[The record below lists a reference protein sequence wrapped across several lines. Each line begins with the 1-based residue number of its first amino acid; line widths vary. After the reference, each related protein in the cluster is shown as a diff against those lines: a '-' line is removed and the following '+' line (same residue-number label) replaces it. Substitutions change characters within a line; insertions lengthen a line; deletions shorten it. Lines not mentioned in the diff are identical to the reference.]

1 MELTNQHLI
10 GMAAAILIVFGIGI
24 YSGRKIKTAA
34 DFSTSSRRAGSF
46 LVMGTILGTLVGGA
60 STVGTA
66 QLAFLYGFSAWWFT
80 LGGGIA
86 CLLIGLFLVKPMRET
101 SFETIPQ
108 FLSAGYGAAAG
119 VAAALFVSLGMF
131 INVVPQVFSSTTL
144 LYAMFPLDVRVAA
157 LCAVILITLY
167 VIFGGVWGTGMMGVS
182 KILLT
187 CISLLSAGAIA
198 YHFLGGAGGLVE
210 TFPRY
215 PWFSLFG
222 RGVNTDLAAAF
233 SLLVGVLSSQIYFQ
247 ALFAGR
253 NLRASR
259 GGVLLSAVLGPLIGL
274 GGIMVGL
281 FMRANFPEINPAQA
295 LPLFVMQY
303 LPPWFAGVVLATLLL
318 ASVGTGAGLTLGI
331 STMFTR
337 DILQRLRPQAGDRQV
352 LAGFRLVIICVM
364 LLALATV
371 FISGGDMLILQWSY
385 LSQGIRGA
393 TVCFP
398 LLAAIFMKGKVSARA
413 GFLAVLLGP
422 ISVIIGGLLPL
433 PVNSLYIGLFVS
445 LIILTADCLVNR
457 KKNAV
462 HQAKPRAFK

>member
-10 GMAAAILIVFGIGI
+10 GAAAAILIVLGIGI
-24 YSGRKIKTAA
+24 YSGRKVKTAA
-34 DFSTSSRRAGSF
+34 DFSISSRSAGSF

-119 VAAALFVSLGMF
+119 VTAALFVSLGMF
-131 INVVPQVFSSTTL
+131 INVVPQVFSSTAL
-144 LYAMFPLDVRVAA
+144 LSAMFPLDVRVAA
-157 LCAVILITLY
+157 LSAVILITLY
-167 VIFGGVWGTGMMGVS
+167 VIFGGVWGTGLMGVS

-187 CISLLSAGAIA
+187 CISLVSAGAVA
-198 YHFLGGAGGLVE
+198 YYFLGGASGLAQ

-253 NLRASR
+253 NLRAAR
-259 GGVLLSAVLGPLIGL
+259 GGALLSAVLVPSIGL

-337 DILQRLRPQAGDRQV
+337 DILQRLLPQAGDRQV
-352 LAGFRLVIICVM
+352 LVGFRLVIICVM
-364 LLALATV
+364 LLTLATV
-371 FISGGDMLILQWSY
+371 YLAGGDMLILQWSY

-398 LLAAIFMKGKVSARA
+398 LLAAIFMRGKISARA
-413 GFLAVLLGP
+413 GRLAVLLGP
-422 ISVIIGGLLPL
+422 LSVIIGGLLPL
-433 PVNSLYIGLFVS
+433 PVNSLYIGLSVS
-445 LIILTADCLVNR
+445 LLILGTDYLVNW
-457 KKNAV
+457 KKTV
-462 HQAKPRAFK
+462 SPSGQIPRF